1 MLELKHFD
9 MRLPFILLASLII
22 LSCERKVESSPTI
35 TIVDEVMAIHDSVMP
50 KMGNLRKTR
59 KAILEK
65 AESMDD
71 SVVRALLIKKA
82 DKLDSAQKSMMGWMR
97 QYNPTYY
104 EDQKELIQGVKDLM
118 EDALEEGE
126 ELLKEE

>member
-9 MRLPFILLASLII
+9 MRLPFILLASLIT
-22 LSCERKVESSPTI
+22 LSCERKVESSPRI

-71 SVVRALLIKKA
+71 SVMRALLIKKA

>member
-1 MLELKHFD
+1 

-71 SVVRALLIKKA
+71 SVMRALLIKKA

>member
-71 SVVRALLIKKA
+71 SVMRALLIKKA